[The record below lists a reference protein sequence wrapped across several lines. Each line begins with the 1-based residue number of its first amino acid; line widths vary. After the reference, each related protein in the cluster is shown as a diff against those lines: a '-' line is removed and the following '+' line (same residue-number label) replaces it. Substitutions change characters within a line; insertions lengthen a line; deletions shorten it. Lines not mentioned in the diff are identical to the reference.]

1 MNAEL
6 ATRTRPGDLT
16 HELKQWPFVIHTDQQ
31 RVDKSVAPILEQ
43 LLPRFERIQ
52 SEVSRGHRRNP
63 IVEALSASRS
73 QPARLPL
80 QKNNFRI
87 RDAKLSDAPELAGLM
102 VELGYKTSTSEMRER
117 LKSILSDARFST
129 FVAEKEN
136 DVCGMIGTLT
146 HLSHEHNDL
155 SGRIIALV
163 VSKKRRK
170 NGVGRALVAAA
181 EKDFAKRKVARVT
194 LTTRFEREEAHLFY
208 EKLGYSRTGFRFA
221 NNLPPT
227 RQRV

>member
-1 MNAEL
+1 MA
-6 ATRTRPGDLT
+6 
-16 HELKQWPFVIHTDQQ
+16 
-31 RVDKSVAPILEQ
+31 
-43 LLPRFERIQ
+43 
-52 SEVSRGHRRNP
+52 
-63 IVEALSASRS
+63 
-73 QPARLPL
+73 
-80 QKNNFRI
+80 
-87 RDAKLSDAPELAGLM
+87 
-102 VELGYKTSTSEMRER
+102 ELGYKTSTSEMRER
-117 LKSILSDARFST
+117 LQSILSDARFST

-136 DVCGMIGTLT
+136 DVCGMIGRLT

-155 SGRIIALV
+155 SGKIIALV

-208 EKLGYSRTGFRFA
+208 EKLGYSRTGLRFA
-221 NNLPPT
+221 KNLMPA